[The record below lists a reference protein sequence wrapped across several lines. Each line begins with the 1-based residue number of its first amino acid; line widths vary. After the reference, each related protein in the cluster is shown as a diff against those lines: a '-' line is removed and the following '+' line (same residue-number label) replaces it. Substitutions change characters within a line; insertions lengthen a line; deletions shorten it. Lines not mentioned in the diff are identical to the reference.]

1 MAGRQHDFSSRL
13 EEFTGSNWSSW
24 FGRLQFFFEANDV
37 TDPVKQRAHL
47 LTLCGAHIY
56 DVVCALLQPKTP
68 DRVSYAEI
76 VAALQAHYD
85 PRPSEVYSRAMFQR
99 RDQLPGESVNDYVAA
114 LRKLAT
120 SCNFG
125 TLPTATAPP
134 ATQAG
139 GAASTQQ
146 GATDCNPTLLPLDV
160 MLRDRFV
167 CGLRDENL
175 QQRLFAEKELTFTKA
190 YDFAIRAE
198 SAVQQQQKIKTD
210 HAEVNKAAAH
220 ASDSATNSKAHS
232 QGQRCWRCDGSHSP
246 KTCKFIKTTCNY
258 CRKQGHIVKACISR
272 KKAEKKTYQRSISLG
287 TSQTANVTEQTK
299 PDVSTLH
306 DLCTVADGFNTPKF
320 TLKLTVHGKP
330 VTFEVD
336 SGAACTMVSRDT
348 FQTVWPT
355 HAPTLQQDDIHLR
368 TWSGQQLQVIGTA
381 TVNVVHKN
389 ATCQLPLLVVQGTG
403 CSLLGRNWF
412 DKLGIELHGIH
423 QTTDEGILTKLL
435 RKYDDV
441 FCEDTTGH
449 TGPPVNLELK
459 EGASPK
465 FFKARPVPFAMRAS
479 SEAQI
484 DKYVEDGI
492 WEPVQH
498 SDWATPLVWV
508 RKKDGS
514 LRACGD
520 YRCTVNEAAKKTSYP
535 LPTTEEVFS
544 TLKGGQVFSTLDLAQ
559 AYTQLHVSPETAQIL
574 TVNTTKGLYKVNRL
588 PFGVSAAPAIF
599 QRFMETTLSGL
610 PGVCVYLDD
619 IIVSGAT
626 AKEHKDRLAAVLERL
641 AQANLRLCK
650 SKCQF
655 GVAEVKFLG
664 HKIDAAGIHTSDD
677 KVEAIVKAPAPTSK
691 QTLQSFLGMLAFYDR
706 FLERRATVASTLYEL
721 LAKDK
726 TWKWEQRHQK
736 AFDEL
741 KQCLLS
747 RTVLAHYDESKPLL
761 ISCDASPYGVGAVLA
776 QLDSQGREA
785 PIAFASRT
793 LGSAE
798 RNYAQLDREG
808 LAVVFAAT
816 HFHKYIVGR
825 EVTFLTDHQPLLGI
839 LGPRK
844 PVPEMLSPRMKRWC
858 LKLSAYN
865 YNLQYRAGSRHQNA
879 DALSR
884 LPLPDR
890 IEEPHPPGDIL
901 MFEALPRPPLTAD
914 VVSTLTQED
923 PILAEVFSAVQ
934 NGTVQRL
941 QGDRFTPYRRRATE
955 LAIHRGCI
963 SWGSRVVIPAAAREQ
978 AMSLV
983 HAGHRGIVAMKAC
996 ARSYLWWPGLDA
1008 EIETTV
1014 KSCKQC
1020 QRTQSD
1026 PKKAPVPIWTQ
1037 PTTPWHTLHVD
1048 FAGPVEGHTFL
1059 VVVDAF
1065 TKWLEVRPVNSPTS
1079 TAVISV
1085 LRSLF
1090 ATFGIPRKVVSDNG
1104 TAFVS
1109 SEIQGFYKRNG
1120 IRSVTSAP
1128 YHPATNGQAERYVGE
1143 LKRALAREPSGSL
1156 NVRLSR
1162 FLFRQHTTVHQS
1174 TGITPA
1180 KAMFGRELP
1189 SQLDLVNASE
1199 GQEMTQAELP
1209 QSRTLVE
1216 GEAVWVRQFSKASRG
1231 PDWTEGTLVK
1241 RMGHRSW
1248 LVQCAGRTVR
1258 RHLNQ
1263 LRKRA
1268 GEVTLD
1274 RQASATLT
1282 WGMDSNPTGNTLA
1295 KPSSR
1300 QPESGTPKRPA
1311 RIRRQ
1316 PTWYKASF

>member
-1 MAGRQHDFSSRL
+1 
-13 EEFTGSNWSSW
+13 
-24 FGRLQFFFEANDV
+24 
-37 TDPVKQRAHL
+37 
-47 LTLCGAHIY
+47 
-56 DVVCALLQPKTP
+56 
-68 DRVSYAEI
+68 
-76 VAALQAHYD
+76 
-85 PRPSEVYSRAMFQR
+85 MFQR

-125 TLPTATAPP
+125 TLPTATTATATP
-134 ATQAG
+134 AEGT
-139 GAASTQQ
+139 ASATQQ
-146 GATDCNPTLLPLDV
+146 GATGCNPMLLPLDV
-160 MLRDRFV
+160 MLSDRFV
-167 CGLRDENL
+167 CGLRDQNL
-175 QQRLFAEKELTFTKA
+175 QQRLFAEKDLTFCKA

-198 SAVQQQQKIKTD
+198 SAVQQQRQIKAD
-210 HAEVNKAAAH
+210 HAEVNKAATRAG
-220 ASDSATNSKAHS
+220 DSTSTSKTHS
-232 QGQRCWRCDGSHSP
+232 HQAQRCWRCDGSHSP
-246 KTCKFIKTTCNY
+246 KTCKFSTTICNY
-258 CRKQGHIVKACISR
+258 CRKQGHIAKACISR
-272 KKAEKKTYQRSISLG
+272 KKAEKKTYQRSISLE
-287 TSQTANVTEQTK
+287 TSRTAEVTNETK
-299 PDVSTLH
+299 HEVSTLH
-306 DLCTVADGFNTPKF
+306 DLCAVADGFSTPKF
-320 TLKLTVHGKP
+320 TLTLTVHGRP

-348 FQTVWPT
+348 FQTVW
-355 HAPTLQQDDIHLR
+355 HAHPPSLRQDDIHLR
-368 TWSGQQLQVIGTA
+368 TWSGQQLQVVGTA
-381 TVNVVHKN
+381 TVTVRHKN
-389 ATCQLPLLVVQGTG
+389 TACKLPLLVVEGTG

-423 QTTDEGILTKLL
+423 QTTEEGSLTELL
-435 RKYDDV
+435 QKHEAIFR
-441 FCEDTTGH
+441 EDTTGH
-449 TGPPVNLELK
+449 TGAPVNLELK

-465 FFKARPVPFAMRAS
+465 FLKARLVPFAMRAS
-479 SEAQI
+479 TEAQI

-498 SDWATPLVWV
+498 ADWATPLVWV

-514 LRACGD
+514 LRACAD
-520 YRCTVNEAAKKTSYP
+520 YRCTVNEAAKKASYP

-544 TLKGGQVFSTLDLAQ
+544 TLKGGRVFSTLDLAQ
-559 AYTQLHVSPETAQIL
+559 AYTQLHVTPATAQIL

-619 IIVSGAT
+619 IIVTGAT
-626 AKEHKDRLAAVLERL
+626 AQEHKDRLASVFQRL

-664 HKIDAAGIHTSDD
+664 HRIDAAGIHTSEE

-706 FLERRATVASTLYEL
+706 FLERRATVAATLYEL

-726 TWKWEQRHQK
+726 TWKWEQRHQR

-741 KQCLLS
+741 KRCLLS
-747 RTVLAHYDESKPLL
+747 RTVLSHYDETKPLL

-785 PIAFASRT
+785 PIAIASRT
-793 LGSAE
+793 LGAAE

-825 EVTFLTDHQPLLGI
+825 EVTFVTDHQPLLGI

-890 IEEPHPPGDIL
+890 IEEPNPPGDVL
-901 MFEALPRPPLTAD
+901 MFEALPRPPLTAE
-914 VVSTLTQED
+914 VVATLTQED

-941 QGDRFTPYRRRATE
+941 QGDSFTPYRRRATE

-963 SWGSRVVIPAAAREQ
+963 SWGSRIVIPAGAREQ
-978 AMSLV
+978 AISLV

-1014 KSCKQC
+1014 KSCDKC

-1026 PKKAPVPIWTQ
+1026 PKKAPVPNWTQ

-1065 TKWLEVRPVNSPTS
+1065 TKWVEVRLVNSPAS

-1085 LRSLF
+1085 LRSFF

-1104 TAFVS
+1104 SAFVS
-1109 SEIQGFYKRNG
+1109 SEIQDFYQRNG

-1156 NVRLSR
+1156 SVRLSR

-1174 TGITPA
+1174 TGLTPA

-1189 SQLDLVNASE
+1189 NQLDLIIASE
-1199 GQEMTQAELP
+1199 GQEAAQPDLTKSCQLMQ
-1209 QSRTLVE
+1209 
-1216 GEAVWVRQFSKASRG
+1216 GEAVWVKQFGKG
-1231 PDWTEGTLVK
+1231 PDWAEGTLVK

-1248 LVQCAGRTVR
+1248 LVKCAGRIVR

-1263 LRKRA
+1263 LRKRT
-1268 GEVTLD
+1268 GEVRLD

-1282 WGMDSNPTGNTLA
+1282 WGMDSNPAGSTPA
-1295 KPSSR
+1295 MPSSR
-1300 QPESGTPKRPA
+1300 PLESESSIPKRPA